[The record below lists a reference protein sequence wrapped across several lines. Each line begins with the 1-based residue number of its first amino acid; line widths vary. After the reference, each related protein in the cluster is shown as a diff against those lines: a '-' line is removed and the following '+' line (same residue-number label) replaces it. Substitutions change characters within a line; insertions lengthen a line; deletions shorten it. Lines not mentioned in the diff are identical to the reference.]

1 MGEILYFVFYIWYLI
16 TKLGRPPPVRITTLL
31 GNACGN
37 CNVVPIAVLLVLG
50 SRRRCNH
57 RIDLATR
64 VLPPQIGC
72 KNPGTETV
80 LASQRNM
87 FGCGDRI
94 RGRWSDEVYAT

>member
-1 MGEILYFVFYIWYLI
+1 MVL
-16 TKLGRPPPVRITTLL
+16 TKLSRPRSVRSRTLL

-57 RIDLATR
+57 RLDLATR

-87 FGCGDRI
+87 VGRCSHQRNMVG
-94 RGRWSDEVYAT
+94 RGVSNMKRSRDG